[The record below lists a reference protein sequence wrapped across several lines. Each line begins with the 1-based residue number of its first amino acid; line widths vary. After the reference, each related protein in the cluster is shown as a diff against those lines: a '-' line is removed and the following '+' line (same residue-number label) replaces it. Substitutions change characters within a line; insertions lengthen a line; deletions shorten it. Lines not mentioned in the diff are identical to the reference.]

1 MIAPQFLAHSFV
13 FFWKTIMIDLSA
25 SQPLGSDSVALV
37 EGILAGEDGAVARL
51 FASYRRGLTFYFGRQ
66 FGPQDAEDL
75 VTEALTVV
83 WEAIRSGSIREPER
97 LAGFVMT
104 IARRIGYRVIEER
117 THSRRAETS
126 IDDEYVGLNGLQTA
140 AESPEDS
147 LFKTQQQTV
156 MLRVL
161 REMSERDRDVLRR
174 FYLLEQAPE
183 QIQLEMGMTETQF
196 RLTKHRAKSRFGELG
211 KKLLTPPVARRSARS
226 QTVSIGRAACA

>member
-1 MIAPQFLAHSFV
+1 MPDSQLA
-13 FFWKTIMIDLSA
+13 
-25 SQPLGSDSVALV
+25 GSDSAAIVA
-37 EGILAGEDGAVARL
+37 GILAADDQSVERL
-51 FASYRRGLTFYFGRQ
+51 FAAYRRGLTFYFVRR
-66 FGPQDAEDL
+66 FGSQDVDDL
-75 VTEALTVV
+75 VTETLTLV

-117 THSRRAETS
+117 THSRRAETP
-126 IDDEYVGLNGLQTA
+126 IDDEYLGLNGLQTA

-147 LFKTQQQTV
+147 FFKTQQQTV

-161 REMSERDRDVLRR
+161 REMSERDREVLRR

-183 QIQLEMGMTETQF
+183 QIQREMGMTETQF

-211 KKLLTPPVARRSARS
+211 KKLLTPPVARRAARS